1 MIGWFRVVIGLS
13 LIVIATLL
21 VALFQPIALRTGLWH
36 EKYIPRWW
44 HRFAAK
50 VLGIRLHRTGEM
62 AAERPLLLAANHV
75 SWVDIIALGA
85 AADVYFVAK
94 ADMANWPAIG
104 WLCTLQRTV
113 FVERE
118 RRGRSGEQANEIGR
132 RLAAGDPMVLFAE
145 GTTSDGNLLKPFN
158 STLFGA
164 AKMALEAAPERRVF
178 IQPVAVAYTRLH
190 GMPLGRDKRGHVSW
204 IGDQDLLPHVVA
216 LLKGGALDAEIRF
229 GQPVEFNT
237 TSRRKEAARRIEDE
251 VRSMFVSAIRDPL
264 PSKPR
269 GGAAKTLSQSAEKR

>member
-1 MIGWFRVVIGLS
+1 MIGWLRVVIGLF
-13 LIVIATLL
+13 LIVLATLL
-21 VALFQPIALRTGLWH
+21 VAIFQPIALKTGLWH

-44 HRFAAK
+44 HRFAAR
-50 VLGIRLHRTGEM
+50 VLGMHVHLTGSM
-62 AAERPLLLAANHV
+62 ATVRPLLLAPNHV
-75 SWVDIIALGA
+75 SWLDIIALGA
-85 AADVYFVAK
+85 VADIYFVAK
-94 ADMANWPAIG
+94 ADMANWPVIG

-164 AKMALEAAPERRVF
+164 AKMALEASPEGRVF
-178 IQPVAVAYTRLH
+178 IQPVAIAYTRLH
-190 GMPLGRDKRGHVSW
+190 GMPLGRDKRSHAAW

-216 LLKGGALDAEIRF
+216 LLRGGALDAEIRF
-229 GQPVEFNT
+229 GEPVQFDA
-237 TSRRKEAARRIEDE
+237 SSKRKETARRIEEE

-264 PSKPR
+264 PSNAPR
-269 GGAAKTLSQSAEKR
+269 DAGKALSRSAEKR